1 MTPRHSRQR
10 QNRHKIPNKPIIRH
24 PAIRRERQNHH
35 RPYSNHCNQREKQA
49 EFKLFGDFRDFD
61 EEIRAFDFFGR
72 RAPGHVVADHV
83 GQEGGGDVEGEAP
96 EEDAEEEGP
105 FEV

>member
-10 QNRHKIPNKPIIRH
+10 QNRHKIPNMPIIRH
-24 PAIRRERQNHH
+24 PAIRRERQKHH
-35 RPYSNHCNQREKQA
+35 PHNPNQREEHA
-49 EFKLFGDFRDFD
+49 EFKSFGDFGDFD
-61 EEIRAFDFFGR
+61 EEIRSFDFFGG

-83 GQEGGGDVEGEAP
+83 GEEGGGDVQGEAA
-96 EEDAEEEGP
+96 EEDAEDEGP